1 LSSKELIDAAGGG
14 LPAALNDAV
23 QQNPDAAN
31 AYRARGNWFAER
43 GRWKEAAADFGDAFR
58 LEPDSMTGMRL
69 GFLLI
74 QTGDLDRYRV
84 HCRAM
89 LDRFGSTTRNGEAD
103 QTLKTILLI
112 TDFKADAKEL
122 ARLAKTAVDGDEK
135 QDWFE
140 WWQFGKGL
148 HEYRTFKYANAR
160 AMCRESR
167 SRAAQS
173 KGQAQA
179 LTALTW
185 TVEAM
190 AQFRTNNKLA
200 AAQALTEAKAILDRH
215 VPGLDTEHWH
225 DWLAAQILYREADA
239 LGAGKK

>member
-1 LSSKELIDAAGGG
+1 
-14 LPAALNDAV
+14 
-23 QQNPDAAN
+23 
-31 AYRARGNWFAER
+31 
-43 GRWKEAAADFGDAFR
+43 
-58 LEPDSMTGMRL
+58 
-69 GFLLI
+69 
-74 QTGDLDRYRV
+74 
-84 HCRAM
+84 
-89 LDRFGSTTRNGEAD
+89 
-103 QTLKTILLI
+103 
-112 TDFKADAKEL
+112 
-122 ARLAKTAVDGDEK
+122 
-135 QDWFE
+135 
-140 WWQFGKGL
+140 L